1 MKKNGCNFRISLG
14 DCGYQSDLS
23 WCTSQHFDRGVIGNH
38 EAPEDGSAS
47 LYKAALALFGNS
59 WWQTIGNSTLI
70 LGFNTNGDINS
81 QVAAAKSIISA
92 HPAAKNIIAVSHKNG
107 HVFPNAHHPAEAA
120 DLYSQLEKMIPNGVK
135 FYEVNGHNHNLAES
149 SNGLWFISG
158 AGGKSHYSC
167 GTSAEW
173 PYCNNSDNGYLQF
186 TIDNQGQIT
195 PNFIDTSG
203 KVLH

>member
-1 MKKNGCNFRISLG
+1 MLFRSN
-14 DCGYQSDLS
+14 
-23 WCTSQHFDRGVIGNH
+23 T
-38 EAPEDGSAS
+38 
-47 LYKAALALFGNS
+47 
-59 WWQTIGNSTLI
+59 TLI
-70 LGFNTNGDINS
+70 LGFNTNSNVDT
-81 QVAAAKSIISA
+81 QVAAAKPIISA
-92 HPAAKNIIAVSHKNG
+92 HPAVKNIIAISHKNG